1 MEELSMHITK
11 GRKSNGK
18 GYKLYHS
25 KSTTFWKHRTI
36 YRDRGKIG
44 SPQGLIR
51 GKDE

>member
-1 MEELSMHITK
+1 MEKAINCIIPSL
-11 GRKSNGK
+11 R
-18 GYKLYHS
+18 HS
-25 KSTTFWKHRTI
+25 GKHRTI